1 MWTRSE
7 RVERLQ
13 QRNRN
18 NQRLLIGTTLVSV
31 VLGGGMLVSQRGDW
45 TIAYGLLA
53 LIVLSFGVAV
63 WRKTRT
69 VLAFNDTPAYR
80 RLVTAKGVLEVL
92 QIGGVFGALALF
104 STGILTLPVM
114 TGIIVT
120 LTVGSIGVETLLDL
134 ALRKVD
140 DEHVVTSLLGLSRR
154 ERLKQKWDDL

>member
-18 NQRLLIGTTLVSV
+18 NQRFLIGTALVSV

-104 STGILTLPVM
+104 STGVLTLPVM

>member
-1 MWTRSE
+1 MWTRNE

-18 NQRLLIGTTLVSV
+18 NQRLLVGTALVSV

-45 TIAYGLLA
+45 TLAYGLLA

-69 VLAFNDTPAYR
+69 VLTFNDTPAYR

-104 STGILTLPVM
+104 STGVLTLPIM

>member
-1 MWTRSE
+1 MWTRNE

-18 NQRLLIGTTLVSV
+18 NQRLLVGTALVSV

-104 STGILTLPVM
+104 STGVLTLPIM